1 MGTLPRRLTKTLN
14 MKTFAFVC
22 LFAAAYAAPA
32 AEAEA
37 EADPQ
42 LLINQPANFYTAGS
56 VVSPVN
62 SVLYNAVKPV
72 AAAVTYT
79 KPVVTA
85 AASAVVNPVV
95 YKTAVN
101 PVVYKTPVNP
111 VVYKT
116 AVNPV
121 VYKTAVNPAVYKSA
135 VNPVVYNTAA
145 HPVHLTNGV
154 NSYANSVGA
163 VHVTKREAEAEAE
176 A

>member
-14 MKTFAFVC
+14 MKSFAFVC

-72 AAAVTYT
+72 AASVT
-79 KPVVTA
+79 
-85 AASAVVNPVV
+85 
-95 YKTAVN
+95 

-121 VYKTAVNPAVYKSA
+121 VYKTA

-163 VHVTKREAEAEAE
+163 VHVTKREAG
-176 A
+176 

>member
-42 LLINQPANFYTAGS
+42 LLANAANFYTAGS

-62 SVLYNAVKPV
+62 SVLYNAVKP
-72 AAAVTYT
+72 A
-79 KPVVTA
+79 
-85 AASAVVNPVV
+85 
-95 YKTAVN
+95 
-101 PVVYKTPVNP
+101 VYKTPVNP

-121 VYKTAVNPAVYKSA
+121 VYKTAVNP
-135 VNPVVYNTAA
+135 VVYNTAA
-145 HPVHLTNGV
+145 NPVHLTNGV

-163 VHVTKREAEAEAE
+163 VQ
-176 A
+176 

>member
-1 MGTLPRRLTKTLN
+1 MG
-14 MKTFAFVC
+14 
-22 LFAAAYAAPA
+22 
-32 AEAEA
+32 AEA

-42 LLINQPANFYTAGS
+42 LLISQPANFYTAGS

-62 SVLYNAVKPV
+62 SVLYNAVKPA

-85 AASAVVNPVV
+85 AASTVVNPVV

-111 VVYKT
+111 VVYK
-116 AVNPV
+116 
-121 VYKTAVNPAVYKSA
+121 
-135 VNPVVYNTAA
+135 TAA

-163 VHVTKREAEAEAE
+163 VHVTKREAEAEADP
-176 A
+176 AVLYSTAGVVFNKAPAAVYTSAFPTTTLYNGVHNGVYNVPTTVSTTVST

>member
-14 MKTFAFVC
+14 MKSFAFVC

-79 KPVVTA
+79 
-85 AASAVVNPVV
+85 
-95 YKTAVN
+95 N

-121 VYKTAVNPAVYKSA
+121 VYKTAVNPVVYK
-135 VNPVVYNTAA
+135 
-145 HPVHLTNGV
+145 
-154 NSYANSVGA
+154 
-163 VHVTKREAEAEAE
+163 
-176 A
+176 

>member
-42 LLINQPANFYTAGS
+42 LLINAANFYTAGS

-62 SVLYNAVKPV
+62 SVLYNAVKP
-72 AAAVTYT
+72 
-79 KPVVTA
+79 
-85 AASAVVNPVV
+85 
-95 YKTAVN
+95 AVN

-121 VYKTAVNPAVYKSA
+121 VYKTAA
-135 VNPVVYNTAA
+135 NPVVYNTAA

-176 A
+176 ADP

>member
-22 LFAAAYAAPA
+22 LFAA
-32 AEAEA
+32 EAEA

-42 LLINQPANFYTAGS
+42 LLINAANFYTAGS

-62 SVLYNAVKPV
+62 SVLYNAVKPA

-85 AASAVVNPVV
+85 AASTVVNPVV

-121 VYKTAVNPAVYKSA
+121 VYKTAVNP
-135 VNPVVYNTAA
+135 
-145 HPVHLTNGV
+145 VHLTNGV

-163 VHVTKREAEAEAE
+163 VHVTK
-176 A
+176 

>member
-56 VVSPVN
+56 AVS
-62 SVLYNAVKPV
+62 PV

-79 KPVVTA
+79 KPIVTA
-85 AASAVVNPVV
+85 AASTV
-95 YKTAVN
+95 VN

-111 VVYKT
+111 IVYKT

-121 VYKTAVNPAVYKSA
+121 VYKTAVNPVVYKSA
-135 VNPVVYNTAA
+135 VN
-145 HPVHLTNGV
+145 
-154 NSYANSVGA
+154 
-163 VHVTKREAEAEAE
+163 
-176 A
+176 

>member
-42 LLINQPANFYTAGS
+42 LLINAANFYTAGS

-62 SVLYNAVKPV
+62 SVLYNAVKPA

-85 AASAVVNPVV
+85 AASNVVNPVV
-95 YKTAVN
+95 CKTAVN

-116 AVNPV
+116 
-121 VYKTAVNPAVYKSA
+121 A

-176 A
+176 ADP

>member
-1 MGTLPRRLTKTLN
+1 MG
-14 MKTFAFVC
+14 
-22 LFAAAYAAPA
+22 
-32 AEAEA
+32 AEA

-42 LLINQPANFYTAGS
+42 LLISQPANFYTAGS

-62 SVLYNAVKPV
+62 SVLYNAVKPA

-85 AASAVVNPVV
+85 AASTVVNPVV

-111 VVYKT
+111 DVYKT

-121 VYKTAVNPAVYKSA
+121 VYKTA

-176 A
+176 ADPAVLYSTAGVVFNKAPAAVYTSAIPTTTLYNGVHNGV